1 MIDLHALASAIH
13 LLTNSWQP
21 WLVVVPGILI
31 GLAVHAVPGLT
42 TSMALAICLPLI
54 PYMDFLQAL
63 IFMTAMYAGA
73 LFGVAIPA
81 ILLNVPGSAAAVGT
95 TFDGFPM
102 AQAGRHNEALGL
114 ALASSCAGQTVAYLL
129 LLLLAQPIAAFA
141 IRLGPPEILVV
152 AIWGLTLIARLRG
165 RHLARGLLSG
175 VFGLLLG
182 TVGLSVRGA
191 ARGTFGFDLLLDG
204 IPLVPAIV
212 GLFAAAELFN
222 LVDRDYIVAD
232 LTHRRV
238 DAGRILAG
246 MRDTFRYPDD
256 IAARRAAWHRH
267 RHPARRSCHR
277 QPAVVFRGE
286 ARRQGPERFGK
297 GDPRGIIA
305 AESANA
311 SSEGGSMATLL
322 ALGIP
327 TGGAT
332 AVMLVAFSMH
342 DITGGPAFM
351 RDHADL
357 VYAVIL
363 SSLAQV
369 VVLAVVGFGFI
380 FVAGTVV
387 KIRLRVLVTVVLAL
401 AVVGSF
407 ALAQNLAGPLTL
419 AAFAVIGWLM
429 QRFDYPAAAVVVGLL
444 LGRLTEG
451 ALLRTWQMS
460 GGDPG
465 FLLTRPIALVLL
477 ALLIGSVVALS
488 EAVARESAEEEPF
501 EMKRRTLLAGTAA
514 ALAASPASADAWPR
528 RPFTI
533 VVPFD
538 VGGSADRL
546 ARGFAQVHA
555 EISGPADDRRRSR
568 RAPEASSAPTGF
580 CDSPP
585 TATPSC

>member
-1 MIDLHALASAIH
+1 MIDTTAFVAALH
-13 LLTNSWQP
+13 LLGGSWQP

-31 GLAVHAVPGLT
+31 GLVVHAVPGLT

-81 ILLNVPGSAAAVGT
+81 VLLNVPGSAAAVGT

-114 ALASSCAGQTVAYLL
+114 ALASSCAGQAIAYLL
-129 LLLLAQPIAAFA
+129 LLVLTQPIAAFA
-141 IRLGPPEILVV
+141 IKLGPPEILVV
-152 AIWGLTLIARLRG
+152 ALWGMTLIARLRG
-165 RHLARGLLSG
+165 RHLARGLLAG

-204 IPLVPAIV
+204 IPVVPAIV
-212 GLFAAAELFN
+212 GLFAASELFN
-222 LVDRDYIVAD
+222 LVGRDYIVTD
-232 LTHRRV
+232 LTRRRV
-238 DAGRILAG
+238 QAGRILAG
-246 MRDTFRYPDD
+246 MRDTFRYPATLLRGALLGTGIGILPGGHA
-256 IAARRAAWHRH
+256 IANLLSYSEARRAAKD
-267 RHPARRSCHR
+267 
-277 QPAVVFRGE
+277 
-286 ARRQGPERFGK
+286 PERFGT

-342 DITGGPAFM
+342 NITGGPAFM

-369 VVLAVVGFGFI
+369 AILAVVGFAFI
-380 FVAGTVV
+380 FVAGFVV
-387 KIRLRVLVTVVLAL
+387 KVRLRLLVTLVLAM

-407 ALAQNLAGPLTL
+407 ALAQNMAGPVTL
-419 AAFAVIGWLM
+419 AVFAVIGWLM
-429 QRFDYPAAAVVVGLL
+429 QRFDYPVAAVVVGLL

-460 GGDPG
+460 GGEPG
-465 FLLTRPIALVLL
+465 FLLTRPIALAMLVLL
-477 ALLIGSVVALS
+477 IASVAFPYLRAS
-488 EAVARESAEEEPF
+488 VAR
-501 EMKRRTLLAGTAA
+501 
-514 ALAASPASADAWPR
+514 
-528 RPFTI
+528 
-533 VVPFD
+533 
-538 VGGSADRL
+538 
-546 ARGFAQVHA
+546 
-555 EISGPADDRRRSR
+555 SR
-568 RAPEASSAPTGF
+568 
-580 CDSPP
+580 
-585 TATPSC
+585 

>member
-1 MIDLHALASAIH
+1 MAALAAAVH
-13 LLTNSWQP
+13 LLGSSWQP

-31 GLAVHAVPGLT
+31 GLIVHAVPGLT

-73 LFGVAIPA
+73 VFGVAIPA

-95 TFDGFPM
+95 TFDDFPM

-114 ALASSCAGQTVAYLL
+114 ALTASCAGQAIAYLL
-129 LLLLAQPIAAFA
+129 LLCFAEPIAAVA
-141 IRLGPPEILVV
+141 IRLGPPEMLVV
-152 AIWGLTLIARLRG
+152 ALWGMTLIARLRG
-165 RHLARGLLSG
+165 RHLARGLLAG

-204 IPLVPAIV
+204 IPIVPAIV

-222 LVDRDYIVAD
+222 LVGRDYIVDD

-238 DAGRILAG
+238 QVGRIVAGRC
-246 MRDTFRYPDD
+246 DTFRHPGTLLHGALLGSGIGILPGGHA
-256 IAARRAAWHRH
+256 IANLSSYSEARRAAKD
-267 RHPARRSCHR
+267 
-277 QPAVVFRGE
+277 
-286 ARRQGPERFGK
+286 PENFGK

-305 AESANA
+305 AELANA

-332 AVMLVAFSMH
+332 AVMLVAFGMH
-342 DITGGPAFM
+342 NITGGPAFM
-351 RDHADL
+351 RDHTDL

-369 VVLAVVGFGFI
+369 GILAVVGFGFI
-380 FVAGTVV
+380 FVAGFVV
-387 KIRLRVLVTVVLAL
+387 KVRLRMLAPIVLAL
-401 AVVGSF
+401 AVIGSF
-407 ALAQNLAGPLTL
+407 ALAQNMAGPITL
-419 AAFAVIGWLM
+419 AVFAVIGWLM
-429 QRFDYPAAAVVVGLL
+429 QRFDYPVAAVVVGLL

-460 GGDPG
+460 GGDIG
-465 FLLTRPIALVLL
+465 YMLTRPIALAML
-477 ALLIGSVVALS
+477 ALFAVSVALPYL
-488 EAVARESAEEEPF
+488 RPL
-501 EMKRRTLLAGTAA
+501 RRRV
-514 ALAASPASADAWPR
+514 AASR
-528 RPFTI
+528 QGRT
-533 VVPFD
+533 V
-538 VGGSADRL
+538 
-546 ARGFAQVHA
+546 
-555 EISGPADDRRRSR
+555 
-568 RAPEASSAPTGF
+568 
-580 CDSPP
+580 
-585 TATPSC
+585 

>member
-1 MIDLHALASAIH
+1 MIDTHALAAALH
-13 LLTNSWQP
+13 LLGSSWQP

-31 GLAVHAVPGLT
+31 GLVVHAVPGLT

-81 ILLNVPGSAAAVGT
+81 VLLNVPGSAAAVGT

-114 ALASSCAGQTVAYLL
+114 ALASSCVGQAAAYLL
-129 LLLLAQPIAAFA
+129 LLCLAQPIAAFA
-141 IRLGPPEILVV
+141 LRLGPPEMLVV
-152 AIWGLTLIARLRG
+152 SLWGLTLIARLRG
-165 RHLARGLLSG
+165 RHLARGLLAG

-204 IPLVPAIV
+204 IPIVPAIV

-222 LVDRDYIVAD
+222 LVGRDYIVAD
-232 LTHRRV
+232 LTRRRV
-238 DAGRILAG
+238 EARRILAG
-246 MRDTFRYPDD
+246 VRETF
-256 IAARRAAWHRH
+256 
-267 RHPARRSCHR
+267 RHPATLL
-277 QPAVVFRGE
+277 RGTLLGTGIGILPGGHAIANLLSYSE
-286 ARRQGPERFGK
+286 AKRAAKDPEQFGT

-332 AVMLVAFSMH
+332 AVMLVAFGMH
-342 DITGGPAFM
+342 NITGGPAFM

-369 VVLAVVGFGFI
+369 GILAVVGFAFI
-380 FVAGTVV
+380 FVAGFVV
-387 KIRLRVLVTVVLAL
+387 KVRLRLLVTLVLAM

-407 ALAQNLAGPLTL
+407 ALAQNLAGPITL
-419 AAFAVIGWLM
+419 AVFAVIGWLM
-429 QRFDYPAAAVVVGLL
+429 QRFDYPVAAVVVGLL

-451 ALLRTWQMS
+451 ALLRTYQMS
-460 GGDPG
+460 GGEIG
-465 FLLTRPIALVLL
+465 FMLTRPIALAMLVLL
-477 ALLIGSVVALS
+477 VGSIVFPYLRP
-488 EAVARESAEEEPF
+488 ARLRLGAN
-501 EMKRRTLLAGTAA
+501 RGGRT
-514 ALAASPASADAWPR
+514 
-528 RPFTI
+528 
-533 VVPFD
+533 V
-538 VGGSADRL
+538 
-546 ARGFAQVHA
+546 
-555 EISGPADDRRRSR
+555 
-568 RAPEASSAPTGF
+568 
-580 CDSPP
+580 
-585 TATPSC
+585 

>member
-1 MIDLHALASAIH
+1 VIDWTALVAAIH
-13 LLTNSWQP
+13 LLGGSWQP

-31 GLAVHAVPGLT
+31 GLVIHAVPGLT

-114 ALASSCAGQTVAYLL
+114 ALASSCAGQAIAYLL
-129 LLLLAQPIAAFA
+129 LLCLAQPIAAFA
-141 IRLGPPEILVV
+141 IKLGPPEMLVV
-152 AIWGLTLIARLRG
+152 SVWGLTLIARLRG
-165 RHLARGLLSG
+165 RHLARGLLVG

-204 IPLVPAIV
+204 IPTVPAIV

-222 LVDRDYIVAD
+222 LVGRDYIVTD
-232 LTHRRV
+232 LTRRRV
-238 DAGRILAG
+238 EAGRILAG
-246 MRDTFRYPDD
+246 MRDTFRHPGTLLRGALLGTGIGILPGGHA
-256 IAARRAAWHRH
+256 IANLLSYSEARRAAKD
-267 RHPARRSCHR
+267 
-277 QPAVVFRGE
+277 
-286 ARRQGPERFGK
+286 PERFGT

-342 DITGGPAFM
+342 NITGGPAFM

-363 SSLAQV
+363 SSLFQV
-369 VVLAVVGFGFI
+369 CVLAVVGFAFI
-380 FVAGTVV
+380 FVAGFVV
-387 KIRLRVLVTVVLAL
+387 KVRLRMLVSIVLAL

-407 ALAQNLAGPLTL
+407 ALAQNMAGPLTL

-429 QRFDYPAAAVVVGLL
+429 QRFDYPVAAVVVGIL

-451 ALLRTWQMS
+451 ALLRTYQMS
-460 GGDPG
+460 GGEIG
-465 FLLTRPIALVLL
+465 FMLTRPIALAMLILL
-477 ALLIGSVVALS
+477 VVSIAFPYLR
-488 EAVARESAEEEPF
+488 AAR
-501 EMKRRTLLAGTAA
+501 
-514 ALAASPASADAWPR
+514 PR
-528 RPFTI
+528 
-533 VVPFD
+533 
-538 VGGSADRL
+538 
-546 ARGFAQVHA
+546 FAT
-555 EISGPADDRRRSR
+555 SR
-568 RAPEASSAPTGF
+568 
-580 CDSPP
+580 
-585 TATPSC
+585 

>member
-1 MIDLHALASAIH
+1 
-13 LLTNSWQP
+13 
-21 WLVVVPGILI
+21 
-31 GLAVHAVPGLT
+31 
-42 TSMALAICLPLI
+42 MALAICLPLI

-102 AQAGRHNEALGL
+102 AQQGRHNEALGV
-114 ALASSCAGQTVAYLL
+114 ALAASCAGQTGAYLL
-129 LLLLAQPIAAFA
+129 LLVLAQPIAAFA
-141 IRLGPPEILVV
+141 IRLGPPEMLIASL
-152 AIWGLTLIARLRG
+152 WGITLIARLRG
-165 RHLARGLLSG
+165 RHMSRGLLAG
-175 VFGLLLG
+175 AFGLLLG

-191 ARGTFGFDLLLDG
+191 ARGTLGFDLLLDG
-204 IPLVPAIV
+204 IPTVPAIV

-222 LVDRDYIVAD
+222 LVGRDYIVGD
-232 LTHRRV
+232 LSQRRV
-238 DAGRILAG
+238 QGGRILAG
-246 MRDTFRYPDD
+246 MRETFRHPGTLIRGAVLGTGIGILPGGHA
-256 IAARRAAWHRH
+256 IANLLSYSEAKRAAKD
-267 RHPARRSCHR
+267 
-277 QPAVVFRGE
+277 
-286 ARRQGPERFGK
+286 PESFGT

-342 DITGGPAFM
+342 NITGGPAFM

-369 VVLAVVGFGFI
+369 VILAVVGFGFI
-380 FVAGTVV
+380 FVAGFVV
-387 KIRLRVLVTVVLAL
+387 KVPLRMLVPVVLAL

-407 ALAQNLAGPLTL
+407 ALAQNMTGPLTL

-429 QRFDYPAAAVVVGLL
+429 QRFDYPVAAVVVGLL

-451 ALLRTWQMS
+451 ALLRSYQMS
-460 GGDPG
+460 GGEAG
-465 FLLTRPIALVLL
+465 FILTRPTAMVLL
-477 ALLIGSVVALS
+477 ALLVGSVVFSVFQAG
-488 EAVARESAEEEPF
+488 ATARE
-501 EMKRRTLLAGTAA
+501 AA
-514 ALAASPASADAWPR
+514 AK
-528 RPFTI
+528 
-533 VVPFD
+533 
-538 VGGSADRL
+538 
-546 ARGFAQVHA
+546 
-555 EISGPADDRRRSR
+555 E
-568 RAPEASSAPTGF
+568 
-580 CDSPP
+580 
-585 TATPSC
+585 